1 MKIYS
6 KFRLPLKFSP
16 LFFLIFLS
24 PLFFKSDSDSGTTS
38 QWFTLPNLPF
48 NVEFNVTLGW
58 TNQDTNYIITAGGR
72 INDTTS
78 NEVLIYNT
86 VSQQYMPLPPLPV
99 PLERAGGFIIKDSI
113 YIVGGAMDTSKNFI
127 NNLIRLDLTN
137 PVTWEPR
144 TNFPFNIGEI
154 TYSSAA
160 MNDSIAYVAGGH
172 NGGGAVNN
180 VLLYDVNLDNWFP
193 ANQLPGP
200 GLYGGGLATVND
212 TTLLFVGGRNGVN
225 ISQQTII
232 GRIDPV
238 SPAGINWIPGPVY
251 PSGQTYYTGIW
262 GTKEGDAFMTG
273 GSNSTVLDN
282 NRASGKTF
290 RYSES
295 TNTIDTLA
303 EKPTPVT
310 HTQIFGFPLGAGTP
324 KEYEV
329 YAPGGSGVSNRAAF
343 DVNERLY
350 FIDSL
355 ISGIIKVNSN
365 VPAEYLLEQNYPNPF
380 NPETIINFQLSMFNM
395 VKLSVYDISG
405 KEVAILIN
413 EELQPGV
420 YEYKFNGAGLAS
432 GMYFYRLSAGGGE
445 FSDTKKMLL
454 IK

>member
-6 KFRLPLKFSP
+6 KFRLPLKLSP
-16 LFFLIFLS
+16 VFFLIFLS
-24 PLFFKSDSDSGTTS
+24 PLFLRSDSDSGTTS

-58 TNQDTNYIITAGGR
+58 TNQDTNYVIIAGGR
-72 INDTTS
+72 VNDTTS

-86 VSQQYMPLPPLPV
+86 VSQQFLPLPPLPS
-99 PLERAGGFIIKDSI
+99 PLERAGGFIMKDSI
-113 YIVGGAMDTSKNFI
+113 YIVGGAMDTSSNFT
-127 NNLIRLDLTN
+127 NNLIKLNLAN
-137 PVTWEPR
+137 PVMWEPR
-144 TNFPFNIGEI
+144 MDFPFNIGEI
-154 TYSSAA
+154 TYSTAA
-160 MNDSIAYVAGGH
+160 MSDSIAYVAGGH

-180 VLLYDVNLDNWFP
+180 VLLYDVNLNNWFP

-238 SPAGINWIPGPVY
+238 SPAAINWSPGPLY
-251 PSGQTYYTGIW
+251 PSGETYYTGIW

-282 NRASGKTF
+282 NRASNKTY

-310 HTQIFGFPLGAGTP
+310 HTQIYGFPLGSGTP

-329 YAPGGSGVSNRAAF
+329 YAPGGSGVSNRIAF

-355 ISGIIKVNSN
+355 VSGIIQVNGN
-365 VPAEYLLEQNYPNPF
+365 TPAEYLLEQNYPNPF
-380 NPETIINFQLSMFNM
+380 NPVTSIKFKVQSLKYIELKVFDVN
-395 VKLSVYDISG
+395 G
-405 KEVAILIN
+405 REVATLVN
-413 EELQPGV
+413 EQLQPGG
-420 YEYKFNGAGLAS
+420 YEYRFDGTELSS
-432 GMYFYRLSAGGGE
+432 GIYFYRLSAAGE
-445 FSDTKKMLL
+445 FSDIKKMILV
-454 IK
+454 K